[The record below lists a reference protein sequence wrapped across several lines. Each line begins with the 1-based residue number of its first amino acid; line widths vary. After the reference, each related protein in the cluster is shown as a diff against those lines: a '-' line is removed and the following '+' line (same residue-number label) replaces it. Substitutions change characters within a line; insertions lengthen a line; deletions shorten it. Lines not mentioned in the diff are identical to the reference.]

1 MHKSREA
8 IYAQQKAL
16 WEKADA
22 ERIDLTVQA
31 LTKISTLKSNQGTII
46 CPKCGAVNLKQ
57 TPKPWEAKPGDT
69 IISQC
74 MLCNHKGA
82 DFPIIKKTVVKQFR
96 DNLKKK

>member
-1 MHKSREA
+1 MAE
-8 IYAQQKAL
+8 IDNL
-16 WEKADA
+16 MAD
-22 ERIDLTVQA
+22 D
-31 LTKISTLKSNQGTII
+31 KIRI

-74 MLCNHKGA
+74 MLCNHRGT